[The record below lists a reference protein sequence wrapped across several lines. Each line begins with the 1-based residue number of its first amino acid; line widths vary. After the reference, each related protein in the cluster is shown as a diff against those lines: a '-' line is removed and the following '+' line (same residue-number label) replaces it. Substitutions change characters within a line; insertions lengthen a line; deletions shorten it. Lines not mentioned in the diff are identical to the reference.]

1 MSSDAIQKRMRAMQ
15 EILRRPDPGRKPKT
29 IDAKP
34 VFEED
39 KTDKYMNEE
48 DHLSLGEVQS
58 DLRGWWN
65 GGEEAAFYKR
75 LGEFRA
81 RKGDEILDGDV
92 YDFWIEE
99 WTRKV
104 KEISKIR

>member
-1 MSSDAIQKRMRAMQ
+1 MSSEAIQKRMKAMQ
-15 EILRRPDPGRKPKT
+15 EILRRPDPGRKSKT

-48 DHLSLGEVQS
+48 DHLSLGEVQA

-65 GGEEAAFYKR
+65 GGEEAAFHKR